1 MTEKNAVEG
10 MLSPYRALD
19 LTDEKGYLCG
29 RLLGDLGADVLKIE
43 TPGGDPD
50 RNQGPFYQ
58 DKVDPE
64 KSLFWFA
71 YNNNKRG
78 ITLDIEKAEG
88 QDILKKLVKSADFLI
103 ESFPPGYMDR
113 LGLGYSTLGKINPG
127 LIMVAITP
135 FGQTGPYKDFKGPD
149 IVVWAM
155 GGRMY
160 SIGEDDRPP
169 TRISHHSQAYL
180 QGGLEAATGA
190 MLAFYHRQMTGEG
203 QYVDVS
209 IQAAAAQQGNSA
221 WDSRN
226 IVPQRTMPTRSRLR
240 ITRVW
245 QCKDGK
251 VSFGYAG
258 GRMAER
264 FVKPFLQW
272 MENEGMAD
280 SYLTNFDWEDFD
292 MAKTTQATIDRI
304 EEPIARFFA
313 SFTKEELLEGAV
325 RNRMMFYPTFNTAD
339 ILQSP
344 QLDARDYWEEV
355 EHPELKTSILY
366 PGAFAKISG
375 NPVTISK
382 RPPLI
387 GEHNHEIYQQ
397 ELGLS
402 PEEFKKLEESKVI

>member
-1 MTEKNAVEG
+1 MAEKNAVEG
-10 MLSPYRALD
+10 MLSPYRVLD

-29 RLLGDLGADVLKIE
+29 RILGDLGADVLKIE
-43 TPGGDPD
+43 RPGGDPD
-50 RNQGPFYQ
+50 RNQGPFYH
-58 DKVDPE
+58 DKADPE

-88 QDILKKLVKSADFLI
+88 QDILKKLVESADFLI
-103 ESFPPGYMDR
+103 ESFPPGYMEK
-113 LGLGYSTLGKINPG
+113 LGLGYPALEKLNPG
-127 LIMVAITP
+127 LIMVSITP

-203 QYVDVS
+203 QYIDVS

-226 IVPQRTMPTRSRLR
+226 LVPQRSMPTRSRLR

-245 QCKDGK
+245 QCKDGR

-280 SYLTNFDWEDFD
+280 SFLMNFDWENN
-292 MAKTTQATIDRI
+292 
-304 EEPIARFFA
+304 A
-313 SFTKEELLEGAV
+313 S
-325 RNRMMFYPTFNTAD
+325 D
-339 ILQSP
+339 
-344 QLDARDYWEEV
+344 D
-355 EHPELKTSILY
+355 
-366 PGAFAKISG
+366 
-375 NPVTISK
+375 
-382 RPPLI
+382 
-387 GEHNHEIYQQ
+387 
-397 ELGLS
+397 
-402 PEEFKKLEESKVI
+402 